1 MQILYA
7 CILIVRN
14 DIDRMKRKILGL
26 LVLGIALVPFASSAM
41 TTGPHINYVSQT
53 GSTVTAD
60 YFGLPANSQLIFV
73 NSSTGATTTTSV
85 AAVSGT
91 STITVS
97 TITVPS
103 GSYYLRATTP
113 TGGYIAQTIM
123 FHVSTH
129 VRRVSQSNLAQGK
142 NSGGGGDGVF
152 ITGGTYAYVVEGSG
166 TTRAFQIF
174 NISHPKAPVLISQRN
189 LANGGNGVSTD
200 DIWVKDGFAYIVE
213 GGGTVNALQ
222 VFNVTNP
229 AAPVLVGQANLTN
242 NAGDRLFVQGNYAYV
257 VEGGS
262 YTNSFEIF
270 NISNPAAP
278 VRVSQSNLTAFDQA
292 SIYVQG
298 NYAYIA
304 IGGSGSQGFD
314 IFDVSNPAAPI
325 LKSATDLNY
334 GVPDDGIFV
343 SGNYAYIA
351 EGAGTTN
358 AFQIFDVSNPSAPVL
373 AGQADLANAGSIDT
387 GGGDAIWV
395 RHGFAYIVEGAGTT
409 KAFEI
414 FDVSNPA
421 TPSRVSQS
429 PLANSGQPDDI
440 FVSGKYA
447 YIVEGGGTANA
458 FEIFDISKVRAA
470 R

>member
-1 MQILYA
+1 
-7 CILIVRN
+7 
-14 DIDRMKRKILGL
+14 MKRSILGL
-26 LVLGIALVPFASSAM
+26 LVLGIALVPFASRAM
-41 TTGPHINYVSQT
+41 TTGPDINYVSQT

-60 YFGLPANSQLIFV
+60 YFGLPANSPLIFV

-113 TGGYIAQTIM
+113 TGGHIAQTIM
-123 FHVSTH
+123 FHVSTL
-129 VRRVSQSNLAQGK
+129 VRRVSQSNLAQG
-142 NSGGGGDGVF
+142 NINGGGDDGVF
-152 ITGGTYAYVVEGSG
+152 IQGTYAYVAEGSC
-166 TTRAFQIF
+166 TTNAFQIF
-174 NISHPKAPVLISQRN
+174 NISDPRAPVLISQSN

-200 DIWVKDGFAYIVE
+200 DIWVKHGFAFIVE

-229 AAPVLVGQANLTN
+229 AAPVLVGQANLAN
-242 NAGDRLFVQGNYAYV
+242 NAGDRLFVPGNYAYV
-257 VEGGS
+257 TEGG
-262 YTNSFEIF
+262 
-270 NISNPAAP
+270 
-278 VRVSQSNLTAFDQA
+278 
-292 SIYVQG
+292 
-298 NYAYIA
+298 
-304 IGGSGSQGFD
+304 
-314 IFDVSNPAAPI
+314 
-325 LKSATDLNY
+325 
-334 GVPDDGIFV
+334 
-343 SGNYAYIA
+343 
-351 EGAGTTN
+351 GTTN

-373 AGQADLANAGSIDT
+373 AGQADLANAGTIDT

-395 RHGFAYIVEGAGTT
+395 RDGLAYIVEGAGTT

-440 FVSGKYA
+440 FVSGNYA
-447 YIVEGGGTANA
+447 YIVEGGGTTNA
-458 FEIFDISKVRAA
+458 FEIFDISHVPAA

>member
-1 MQILYA
+1 
-7 CILIVRN
+7 
-14 DIDRMKRKILGL
+14 MKRSILGL
-26 LVLGIALVPFASSAM
+26 LVLGIALVPFASRAM
-41 TTGPHINYVSQT
+41 TTGPDINYVSQT

-262 YTNSFEIF
+262 YTNSF
-270 NISNPAAP
+270 
-278 VRVSQSNLTAFDQA
+278 
-292 SIYVQG
+292 
-298 NYAYIA
+298 
-304 IGGSGSQGFD
+304 D

-358 AFQIFDVSNPSAPVL
+358 AFQIFNVSNPSAPVL

-387 GGGDAIWV
+387 GGGDAVWV
-395 RHGFAYIVEGAGTT
+395 RDGFVYIVEGAGTT
-409 KAFEI
+409 NAFEI
-414 FDVSNPA
+414 FDVSSPA

-429 PLANSGQPDDI
+429 PLANSSQPDDI
-440 FVSGKYA
+440 FVQGKYA
-447 YIVEGGGTANA
+447 YIVEGGGTTNA

>member
-1 MQILYA
+1 
-7 CILIVRN
+7 
-14 DIDRMKRKILGL
+14 MKRKILGL
-26 LVLGIALVPFASSAM
+26 LVIGIALVPFASSAM
-41 TTGPHINYVSQT
+41 TTGPYINYISQT

-85 AAVSGT
+85 VAVSGT

-270 NISNPAAP
+270 DISNPAAP

-304 IGGSGSQGFD
+304 VGGSGSKGFD
-314 IFDVSNPAAPI
+314 IFDVSKPAAPI
-325 LKSATDLNY
+325 LKSVTDLNY

-373 AGQADLANAGSIDT
+373 AGQTDLANAGSIDT

-395 RHGFAYIVEGAGTT
+395 RDGFAYIVEGAGTT

-440 FVSGKYA
+440 FVSGNYA
-447 YIVEGGGTANA
+447 YIVEGGGTTNA
-458 FEIFDISKVRAA
+458 FEIFDISRFLPPDNL
-470 R
+470 

>member
-1 MQILYA
+1 
-7 CILIVRN
+7 
-14 DIDRMKRKILGL
+14 MKRKILGL
-26 LVLGIALVPFASSAM
+26 LFLGIALVPFASNAT
-41 TTGPHINYVSQT
+41 TTGINYVSQT

-73 NSSTGATTTTSV
+73 SSSTGATIASA

-113 TGGYIAQTIM
+113 TGGYIAQTMM
-123 FHVSTH
+123 FHVSAG
-129 VRRVSQSNLAQGK
+129 VRRISQSNLAQGK
-142 NSGGGGDGVF
+142 VSGGGGDGIF
-152 ITGGTYAYVVEGSG
+152 ITGKTYAYVVEGSG
-166 TTRAFQIF
+166 ATNAFQIF
-174 NISHPKAPVLISQRN
+174 NISDPTAPVLISQSD

-200 DIWVKDGFAYIVE
+200 DIWVKHGFAYIVE

-229 AAPVLVGQANLTN
+229 AAPVLVGQADLAN
-242 NAGDRLFVQGNYAYV
+242 NAGDRLFVQGKYAYI

-270 NISNPAAP
+270 NISNPATP
-278 VRVSQSNLTAFDQA
+278 VRVSQADLTAFDQA
-292 SIYVQG
+292 SIYVQD

-304 IGGSGSQGFD
+304 IGGSGSKGFD
-314 IFDVSNPAAPI
+314 IFDVSNPAAPT

-358 AFQIFDVSNPSAPVL
+358 ASQIFDVSDPSAPIL

-395 RHGFAYIVEGAGTT
+395 KGGFAYIVEGAGTIN
-409 KAFEI
+409 AFEV

-421 TPSRVSQS
+421 APSRVSQS

-447 YIVEGGGTANA
+447 FIVEGGGTTNA
-458 FEIFDISKVRAA
+458 FEIFDISRVRAVP
-470 R
+470 

>member
-1 MQILYA
+1 
-7 CILIVRN
+7 
-14 DIDRMKRKILGL
+14 MKRKLLGL
-26 LVLGIALVPFASSAM
+26 LLLGIASVPFASSAM
-41 TTGPHINYVSQT
+41 TTGPYINYVSQT

-60 YFGLPANSQLIFV
+60 YFGLPANSQLMFV
-73 NSSTGATTTTSV
+73 NSSTGATTTTV

-91 STITVS
+91 STIAVS

-123 FHVSTH
+123 FHVSTL

-174 NISHPKAPVLISQRN
+174 NISHPKAPVLISRRN
-189 LANGGNGVSTD
+189 LAKGGNGVSTD
-200 DIWVKDGFAYIVE
+200 DIWVKDGFAFIVE

-222 VFNVTNP
+222 VYNVTNP
-229 AAPVLVGQANLTN
+229 AAPMLVGQANLAN
-242 NAGDRLFVQGNYAYV
+242 NAGDRLFVQGKYAYV

-292 SIYVQG
+292 AIYVHG

-304 IGGSGSQGFD
+304 IGGSASKGFD

-343 SGNYAYIA
+343 SG
-351 EGAGTTN
+351 
-358 AFQIFDVSNPSAPVL
+358 
-373 AGQADLANAGSIDT
+373 
-387 GGGDAIWV
+387 
-395 RHGFAYIVEGAGTT
+395 
-409 KAFEI
+409 K
-414 FDVSNPA
+414 
-421 TPSRVSQS
+421 
-429 PLANSGQPDDI
+429 
-440 FVSGKYA
+440 
-447 YIVEGGGTANA
+447 
-458 FEIFDISKVRAA
+458 
-470 R
+470 